1 MDFQLGKYGNI
12 TTHFHGLD
20 MSNKCDSLEASLS
33 TNVDWHRDY
42 LLEIVVNHFMGDL
55 SRNNTDST
63 NETKGMIGWLVV
75 YLPLWKNM
83 KVSWD
88 DYSQCMEKCSKPPTS
103 WGIGICFT
111 VGDNTGMWWAIFEQ
125 LKTMRIYWRCTM
137 GIYRIWVFIIG
148 YHGMYSQELLSGKRL
163 QYANLKMA
171 QSK

>member
-1 MDFQLGKYGNI
+1 MAWICPINATVWSFSVDKCGL
-12 TTHFHGLD
+12 THGLPLRN
-20 MSNKCDSLEASLS
+20 SSKPF
-33 TNVDWHRDY
+33 Y
-42 LLEIVVNHFMGDL
+42 GDL

-75 YLPLWKNM
+75 YLPLWKNR